1 MKKNISIY
9 VHIPFC
15 FSKCYYCDFNS
26 YAGKENLVESY
37 IDSLCKE
44 IISNS
49 EILTEYNIDTIYFG
63 GGTPSFI
70 DSKYI
75 KQVLDI
81 LSMFNTNDEAE
92 ITIEVNP
99 NSLTQDKA
107 IEYKKMGINR
117 VSIGLQ
123 TTYDDVLKNIGR
135 KHKKEDFIN
144 SLKYLKE
151 AGIKNISCDLIY
163 PLPGLN
169 LDSFKASVDEVVS
182 LSDEY
187 NIKHISIYNLE
198 VHENTKLDFLLK
210 EGFLSLVDEDE
221 EYEMR
226 KYLNC
231 KLNDSSFIKYEISN
245 FGKEGFYSRHN
256 INYWKQGY
264 YLGFGA
270 GASSFFGGS
279 RYTNVKSIEEYINDI
294 NNNMSAITERE
305 DMNLLELI
313 SEYIILRLRL
323 KEGVDLREFEK
334 RFGKSIFEYYDK
346 QINSL
351 RNKGL
356 INVTDTT
363 INLTKRGAEVANL
376 VWEEFV

>member
-81 LSMFNTNDEAE
+81 LSMFNINDEAE

-135 KHKKEDFIN
+135 KHKKE
-144 SLKYLKE
+144 
-151 AGIKNISCDLIY
+151 
-163 PLPGLN
+163 
-169 LDSFKASVDEVVS
+169 
-182 LSDEY
+182 
-187 NIKHISIYNLE
+187 
-198 VHENTKLDFLLK
+198 
-210 EGFLSLVDEDE
+210 
-221 EYEMR
+221 
-226 KYLNC
+226 
-231 KLNDSSFIKYEISN
+231 
-245 FGKEGFYSRHN
+245 
-256 INYWKQGY
+256 
-264 YLGFGA
+264 
-270 GASSFFGGS
+270 
-279 RYTNVKSIEEYINDI
+279 
-294 NNNMSAITERE
+294 ERG
-305 DMNLLELI
+305 
-313 SEYIILRLRL
+313 R
-323 KEGVDLREFEK
+323 
-334 RFGKSIFEYYDK
+334 
-346 QINSL
+346 
-351 RNKGL
+351 
-356 INVTDTT
+356 
-363 INLTKRGAEVANL
+363 
-376 VWEEFV
+376 